1 MKCLLLV
8 IACALALAACGKS
21 PSGESAESLAANPD
35 RLKEVMR
42 QCKADRTEVGESL
55 CSAASLAWRK
65 RFMGEG
71 KPSYTPQ
78 PAQMD

>member
-1 MKCLLLV
+1 MRQLLLV

-21 PSGESAESLAANPD
+21 SPADSAESLAANPD

-42 QCKADRTEVGESL
+42 QCKADRAKIGEAT

-65 RFMGEG
+65 RFMGDG
-71 KPSYTPQ
+71 KPRYSPQ
-78 PAQMD
+78 PGHEG